1 MTTDRKVFTV
11 ETPKNPQ
18 NDRLY
23 VPTIVKKKQVAA
35 ERLLRTRT
43 TFSQYVMV
51 SVGISKFGLTDLIFS
66 DQVKINGGYYRD
78 VFLSQHLLPVMR
90 NVSGEFFIFQQ
101 DNAPAHRARDAV
113 RLLEQ
118 ATPAFKL
125 SYHRICGHRT
135 ALTSIRLIKRYGA
148 IGAKLTHKLLKSN
161 LANW

>member
-51 SVGISKFGLTDLIFS
+51 SVAAFDFSKVVR
-66 DQVKINGGYYRD
+66 Q
-78 VFLSQHLLPVMR
+78 
-90 NVSGEFFIFQQ
+90 
-101 DNAPAHRARDAV
+101 RA
-113 RLLEQ
+113 
-118 ATPAFKL
+118 
-125 SYHRICGHRT
+125 
-135 ALTSIRLIKRYGA
+135 
-148 IGAKLTHKLLKSN
+148 
-161 LANW
+161 